1 MTIGRSDES
10 RKNILGRI
18 RKAQGRAV
26 RPSQAELEAVDT
38 YLNAR
43 PRGPLASVDAALV
56 THFRARAEAMQS
68 TTEAVESMADV
79 PAAIARYLQSQRV
92 PATGC
97 IWPSLFNRPDLDW
110 TAAGIA
116 VEPRAARDED
126 RIGISGAF
134 AAIAE
139 TGTLMVLSGADTPSS
154 VSLLPETHIAIL
166 PQSRI
171 VSHMEAAWDLLRAEC
186 GHPPR
191 AVNFISGP
199 SRTGDIEQTIVIGA
213 HGPSLVHIVIVRG

>member
-1 MTIGRSDES
+1 MTIGRSDEA
-10 RKNILGRI
+10 RRNILGRI
-18 RKAQGRAV
+18 RKAQGSGGLSSR
-26 RPSQAELEAVDT
+26 SELEAADT

-43 PRGPLASVDAALV
+43 PRGPLSSISGDLV
-56 THFRARAEAMQS
+56 SHFRARAEAMQC
-68 TTEAVESMADV
+68 TTEQVSAMAEV
-79 PAAIARYLQSQRV
+79 PMAIARYLQSQGV
-92 PATGC
+92 SATGC
-97 IWPSLFNRPDLDW
+97 IWPSLFSQPDLDW
-110 TAAGIA
+110 ATTGMAL
-116 VEPRAARDED
+116 EPRAAKDED

-139 TGTLMVLSGADTPSS
+139 TGTLMVLSGPGTPSS
-154 VSLLPETHIAIL
+154 VSLLPETHIAVL
-166 PQSRI
+166 SAKRI

-213 HGPSLVHIVIVRG
+213 HGPYQVHIVIVRP

>member
-1 MTIGRSDES
+1 MTISRSDEA

-18 RKAQGRAV
+18 RKAQGRGG
-26 RPSQAELEAVDT
+26 RPSQAELEALDT

-43 PRGPLASVDAALV
+43 PRGPLSPISGDLV
-56 THFRARAEAMQS
+56 AHFRARAEAMQS
-68 TTEAVESMADV
+68 TTEEVSAAADV
-79 PAAIARYLQSQRV
+79 PMAIARYLQSRGV

-97 IWPSLFNRPDLDW
+97 IWPSLFNQPDLDW
-110 TAAGIA
+110 AGAGIS
-116 VEPRAARDED
+116 VEARAARDED
-126 RIGISGAF
+126 RVGISGAF

-154 VSLLPETHIAIL
+154 VSLLPDTHIAVL
-166 PQSRI
+166 SANRI

-199 SRTGDIEQTIVIGA
+199 SRTGDIDQTIVLGV
-213 HGPSLVHIVIVRG
+213 HGPFRVHIVIVRD